1 MKMILIFSHTLTEEQ
16 INDAKET
23 LQISEYIYMP
33 KSLQYLWSNV
43 PSSIHD
49 MKKYLNEIHD
59 FIISNSSKND
69 YILIQGDFGATYN
82 TVNFCKE
89 NKRITI
95 YSTTKRQSKE
105 IYRNNMVEKV
115 SYFSHLSFRE
125 YQVWIIQK

>member
-43 PSSIHD
+43 PSSIND
-49 MKKYLNEIHD
+49 LNSYLIEIQT
-59 FIISNSSKND
+59 FILDNSSEGD
-69 YILIQGDFGATYN
+69 YVLVQGDFGATYN
-82 TVNFCKE
+82 TINFCKK

-105 IYRNNMVEKV
+105 IYRNNTIEKV

-125 YQVWIIQK
+125 YQI

>member
-1 MKMILIFSHTLTEEQ
+1 MILIFSHTLTEEQ

-43 PSSIHD
+43 PSSIND
-49 MKKYLNEIHD
+49 LNSYLIEIQT
-59 FIISNSSKND
+59 FILDNSSEGD
-69 YILIQGDFGATYN
+69 YVLVQGDFGATYN
-82 TVNFCKE
+82 TINFCKK

-105 IYRNNMVEKV
+105 IYRNNTIEKV

-125 YQVWIIQK
+125 YQI